1 VSRRSN
7 APSFK
12 PLATYMNGE
21 YVGLWQLTPRGDKF
35 QYADTWIASA
45 TSRPISLKFPL
56 TPERKPY
63 VGTEVRDYFEN
74 LLPDTKA
81 IRERLARRF
90 QIGATDAYS
99 LLAKLGRDCAGALQI
114 VPANEA
120 PPNVQKISSRAL
132 TSAEIAAHL
141 RRATEPSGSAF
152 YDGEADEDFRISLA
166 GAQEK
171 TALLRYKG
179 NWHRPLE
186 ATPTTHILKLPLGR
200 VGNMQ
205 LNMDVS
211 VENEWLCSKIIAQF
225 GLPIASTEIAIFE
238 DQKVLI
244 VERFDRRLSVDKK
257 WIMRLPQEDMCQATG
272 TSYLQKYQAD
282 GGPGIDR
289 IMDLLRNS
297 KNAFVDRQV
306 FFACQVVFW
315 LLAATDGHAKNFS
328 IRIDAG
334 GEYSLTPIYDVLSVH
349 PLLGPKAGQL
359 AIQKTGLAMGVRGD
373 KNMHYRL
380 REISRRHWNIT
391 ARRNGLRDGG
401 EEIIN
406 EIIARTP
413 SVIAATAA
421 MLPRDFPHAVA
432 EAIFNGL
439 QKSANELARMAR

>member
-1 VSRRSN
+1 VSRRTN
-7 APSFK
+7 AP
-12 PLATYMNGE
+12 PLAIYMNGE
-21 YVGLWQLTPRGDKF
+21 YVGLWQLTPRGEEF

-63 VGTEVRDYFEN
+63 VGAEVRDYFEN

-81 IRERLARRF
+81 IRERMARRF
-90 QIGATDAYS
+90 RIGSTDAYC
-99 LLAKLGRDCAGALQI
+99 LLAKLGRDCVGALQI

-120 PPNVQKISSRAL
+120 PPNVQKISCRAL
-132 TSAEIAAHL
+132 TNADIAAHL
-141 RRATEPSGSAF
+141 RLATEPSSGAF

-171 TALLRYKG
+171 TALLFHKG
-179 NWHRPLE
+179 AWHKPLA

-205 LNMDVS
+205 LNMDSS

-225 GLPIASTEIAIFE
+225 GLPIAPTEIATFE
-238 DQKVLI
+238 DQKVLV

-334 GEYSLTPIYDVLSVH
+334 GEYALTPIYDVVSVY

-359 AIQKTGLAMGVRGD
+359 AIQKAGLAMGVRGD

-380 REISRRHWNIT
+380 REIMRRHWNTT
-391 ARRNGLRDGG
+391 ARRNGLLDGG
-401 EEIIN
+401 EQIIN

-413 SVIAATAA
+413 SVIATVQAL
-421 MLPRDFPHAVA
+421 LPKNFPAAVA
-432 EAIFNGL
+432 ESIFNGL
-439 QKSANELARMAR
+439 QKSAHQLARMAR